1 MRKNSRQCV
10 FLLSE
15 GGGCPDAMVLG
26 GKGVG
31 LVEMARLGAP
41 VPPAFIVRTGVAR
54 AASQGQLPKERLAWH
69 IERGMRVL
77 ERQTGKQFGDKSNPL
92 LVSVRSGAPV
102 SMPGMMDTILNLGL
116 TPENFNGLVQQF
128 GSSVADD
135 IRVRFVKMFHNVVY
149 VVDKGKLD
157 QLFEDIE
164 ERADRKDV
172 DVLVSAKIPVSPWK
186 QLNEAIAAVHDS
198 WNSERAKLYRQ
209 EHKIPDWWGTAVVV
223 QAMVFGNRG
232 EDSCSGVVFSR
243 NVATGDDGLYGE
255 FLVKSQGEDV
265 VAGVRTPLPI
275 ARMQTWNPQIHG
287 QLAEIVR
294 QLEKHYNDV
303 VDVEFTVEAG
313 RLYILQCRVAK
324 RTPEAALTL
333 ATHFVWEKQ
342 WTKEEALEKV
352 SPKQISALSR
362 PGFDEKALA
371 EACVI
376 GRGIPASPGAAGGM
390 AVFSSEKAVALAKT
404 GVKVVLVRPD
414 TSPDDLPG
422 IMAAEAV
429 VTEVGGMTSH
439 AAVVTRSLGKPCVLG
454 CKIPATRNTYQ
465 ISVDGGRGLVVKG
478 EIRRN
483 KAFDKKEVNI
493 FRRWAQ
499 GPQCSSKWPEPRL
512 NLALAEESVSV
523 NQLINDFYLSS
534 AMATAAVGTGM
545 AVEADRLMKRIH
557 VEAAERLATY
567 LALAVASEL
576 SHATVYARYS
586 IVPAAEKA
594 YDKLMSWSVFGH
606 RSEYLAAKRAR
617 EQLATMGK
625 DEQTEF
631 FSLARVLFG
640 DCQWTSSS
648 IGGRKW
654 AKIAEAGRLFLS
666 GECDHTVFADHAFD
680 LQHNSGAVFGKH
692 EMLVFDSRALHRQ
705 LEIKKQKVSVELLYR
720 LISIHGKV
728 GPEVEEMFVSGQSLG
743 LWAVK
748 PPVGSARKSES
759 PLRDWDKIPTGKPL
773 EPTPKKYVS
782 MLEDG
787 EEAIMGAY
795 HPDPYKKIGSLF
807 DASGSMSAA
816 DMREAIKS
824 IKEAAK
830 NLAGPLGTGKS
841 FMFDHMAKSGSM
853 TLKEF
858 GLKTAVDPDNRKS
871 QYSGKYAGVLGMKIS
886 EFKKLYGI
894 ESGGAK

>member
-1 MRKNSRQCV
+1 
-10 FLLSE
+10 
-15 GGGCPDAMVLG
+15 MVLG

-54 AASQGQLPKERLAWH
+54 AASQGQLPKKRLAWH
-69 IERGMRVL
+69 IERGMRAL

-255 FLVKSQGEDV
+255 FLVNSQGEDV

-324 RTPEAALTL
+324 RTPEAALTI
-333 ATHFVWEKQ
+333 ATHFVWEKR
-342 WTKEEALEKV
+342 WTKGEALEKV

-404 GVKVVLVRPD
+404 FPQAHLDAVDVSEEALRVAGRNAARHGVGDRVACCRGDLWNALPPGRIYDGIFANLPYVPSRVIPTLEPEVLEEPRVALDGGADGLDCIRAFLEGLAPRLK
-414 TSPDDLPG
+414 TG
-422 IMAAEAV
+422 GWAGM
-429 VTEVGGMTSH
+429 EVGWDQ
-439 AAVVTRSLGKPCVLG
+439 A
-454 CKIPATRNTYQ
+454 
-465 ISVDGGRGLVVKG
+465 
-478 EIRRN
+478 
-483 KAFDKKEVNI
+483 
-493 FRRWAQ
+493 
-499 GPQCSSKWPEPRL
+499 PRVAE
-512 NLALAEESVSV
+512 LALQAGPFRVT
-523 NQLINDFYLSS
+523 
-534 AMATAAVGTGM
+534 M
-545 AVEADRLMKRIH
+545 
-557 VEAAERLATY
+557 
-567 LALAVASEL
+567 
-576 SHATVYARYS
+576 
-586 IVPAAEKA
+586 EK
-594 YDKLMSWSVFGH
+594 
-606 RSEYLAAKRAR
+606 
-617 EQLATMGK
+617 
-625 DEQTEF
+625 
-631 FSLARVLFG
+631 
-640 DCQWTSSS
+640 
-648 IGGRKW
+648 
-654 AKIAEAGRLFLS
+654 
-666 GECDHTVFADHAFD
+666 D
-680 LQHNSGAVFGKH
+680 LQGHDRFVMVHAV
-692 EMLVFDSRALHRQ
+692 
-705 LEIKKQKVSVELLYR
+705 
-720 LISIHGKV
+720 
-728 GPEVEEMFVSGQSLG
+728 
-743 LWAVK
+743 
-748 PPVGSARKSES
+748 
-759 PLRDWDKIPTGKPL
+759 
-773 EPTPKKYVS
+773 
-782 MLEDG
+782 
-787 EEAIMGAY
+787 
-795 HPDPYKKIGSLF
+795 
-807 DASGSMSAA
+807 
-816 DMREAIKS
+816 
-824 IKEAAK
+824 
-830 NLAGPLGTGKS
+830 
-841 FMFDHMAKSGSM
+841 
-853 TLKEF
+853 
-858 GLKTAVDPDNRKS
+858 
-871 QYSGKYAGVLGMKIS
+871 
-886 EFKKLYGI
+886 
-894 ESGGAK
+894 